1 MSIKETDGCT
11 GGLSGRIASRR
22 TLLRTVAS
30 AAVAGAMFN
39 PNRIMA
45 AINVNPGR
53 ELSFLNLH
61 TGERLKAE
69 YWYNG
74 QYNRDA
80 LQSINHV
87 LRDWRTDAVHTID
100 PALLDLIHV
109 LHDKVRS
116 SEPFHVICG
125 YRSPE
130 TNAMLHERSGAVAKH
145 SMHIEGKAIDIR
157 LPGLGL
163 KYLQQAALS
172 LKAGGVGYYPSDD
185 FVHVDTGPLRKW

>member
-1 MSIKETDGCT
+1 MSELGCE
-11 GGLSGRIASRR
+11 GLIGRPATRR
-22 TLLRTVAS
+22 QMLRG
-30 AAVAGAMFN
+30 VAGLAATGLMFS
-39 PNRIMA
+39 PVGAIA
-45 AINVNPGR
+45 AINGHPPR

-69 YWYNG
+69 YWTNGRYN
-74 QYNRDA
+74 YDA
-80 LQSINHV
+80 LRSINWF
-87 LRDWRTDAVHTID
+87 LRDYRNNQTHVID
-100 PALLDLIHV
+100 PRLLDLVHV

-116 SEPFHVICG
+116 AEPFHVISG

-145 SMHIEGKAIDIR
+145 SMHLEGRAIDIR

-163 KYLQQAALS
+163 KYLQSAALS

-185 FVHVDTGPLRKW
+185 FVHVDTGPIRRW